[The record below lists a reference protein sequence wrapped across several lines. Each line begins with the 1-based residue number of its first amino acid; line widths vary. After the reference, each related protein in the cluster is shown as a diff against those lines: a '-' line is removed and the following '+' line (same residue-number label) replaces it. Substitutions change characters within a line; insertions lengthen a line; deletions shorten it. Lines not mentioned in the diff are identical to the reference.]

1 MSSDFPNILASR
13 YASNSIKA
21 IWSDQSRVVLE
32 RQTWIAVLK
41 AQKQLGIEI
50 PQKAIDDYE
59 AVVDRV
65 DLDSILSRESR
76 LKHDVKARIEEFCCL
91 AGHEFIHQ
99 GMTSRDLTDNVEQW
113 QVLKSLRYLQLKYV
127 ATLHSLSERAHQ
139 WNELVIVARTH
150 HAAAQPTTFG
160 KRLAMFGEEMLHAF
174 GRLEDL
180 LGRYPLRG
188 LRGAVGTGLDQ
199 LTLLEGD
206 SERYEQLNSEFLAHF
221 GVPKGLNAVGQIYPR
236 SIDFEVVSCL
246 FQLGSGISSLAK
258 TLRLMA
264 GGEMVTEGFSKG
276 QVGSSAMPHK
286 MNTRSL
292 ERINGLQ
299 AVLGGYVHM
308 IGSLAGDQWFEGD
321 VSCSVVRR
329 VVLPDSIFAFDGLLE
344 TILHVL
350 HDMGVYEKVVQSELE
365 RFLPFLATTTLLME
379 AVRRGAGRE
388 QAHEAIK
395 EHAVA
400 AALSMR
406 ERGLADNDL
415 AQRLGEDERLPLAT
429 AEIQEM
435 LEKSESFVGM
445 AVEQT
450 RRFESEVHTLVD
462 RFPDAKKILKSPIL

>member
-13 YASNSIKA
+13 YASSSIKD
-21 IWSDQSRVVLE
+21 IWSDHYRVVLE
-32 RQTWIAVLK
+32 RLTWIAVLK
-41 AQKQLGIEI
+41 SQKQLGIKI

-59 AVVDRV
+59 AVVEQV
-65 DLDSILSRESR
+65 DLASILSRESR

-91 AGHEFIHQ
+91 AGHELIHE

-113 QVLKSLRYLQLKYV
+113 QVLKSLLHLQLKYV
-127 ATLHSLSERAHQ
+127 ATLHALSTRARQ
-139 WNELVIVARTH
+139 WRELVIVGRTH
-150 HAAAQPTTFG
+150 HAAAQPTTLG
-160 KRLAMFGEEMLHAF
+160 RRLAMFGEEMLLAF
-174 GRLEDL
+174 RRLEDL
-180 LGRYPLRG
+180 LARYPFRG

-206 SERYEQLNSEFLAHF
+206 PQRYEQLNSEFLSHF
-221 GVPKGLNAVGQIYPR
+221 GVDQGLNAVGQIYPR
-236 SIDFEVVSCL
+236 SVDFEVVSCL

-299 AVLGGYVHM
+299 AILGGHVHM
-308 IGSLAGDQWFEGD
+308 IGALAGDQWFEGD

-344 TILHVL
+344 TALHVL
-350 HDMGVYEKVVQSELE
+350 YDMGVYEKVIQSELD

-379 AVRRGAGRE
+379 SVRRGAGRE

-415 AQRLGEDERLPLAT
+415 ARRLGEDERLPLT
-429 AEIQEM
+429 TVEIQGM
-435 LEKSESFVGM
+435 LEKGESFVGM

-450 RRFESEVHTLVD
+450 RGFEAEVSMLVD
-462 RFPDAKKILKSPIL
+462 RFPDAKEIVKSPIL